1 MAAHILIPVF
11 RTVLMYFVIFLTLR
25 IMGKREIGKLS
36 IFDLVISIM
45 IAEIGVFVLEDI
57 KRPIYDGLF
66 PMATLVIIQI
76 SIAFISLKS
85 RKARL
90 LFEGKPS
97 ILVSGGKLHRSE
109 MKKQRYNLDD
119 LLLQLRGQNIENIAD
134 VEFAILEN
142 SGQLTVIPKSQ
153 SSQQS
158 GGQEESKS
166 RFNQQN
172 ASEQQTSPSQ
182 RQPVTQ
188 LGLKAMG
195 NIKSSGSQ
203 GQGQENSAGPSGS
216 AGKRTKSNKKILV
229 PAGKFS
235 YGVLPVPLIMD
246 GKVQDDNLQRL
257 KKNRFWLKNQI
268 QEQGVKEFKDVFLC
282 SIDHKGKVYVDR
294 K

>member
-1 MAAHILIPVF
+1 MASHILIPVF
-11 RTVLMYFVIFLTLR
+11 RTVLMYFLIYLTLR

-57 KRPIYDGLF
+57 KRPIYDGIF

-76 SIAFISLKS
+76 TIAFISLKS

-153 SSQQS
+153 SASS
-158 GGQEESKS
+158 PGPSEGLFGGQNSPS
-166 RFNQQN
+166 R
-172 ASEQQTSPSQ
+172 QQTSPSQ
-182 RQPVTQ
+182 RQPHTM
-188 LGLKAMG
+188 LGLKAKG
-195 NIKSSGSQ
+195 NIANSGGQAQAQESTNSSST
-203 GQGQENSAGPSGS
+203 
-216 AGKRTKSNKKILV
+216 TKSRTNKKILV

-268 QEQGVKEFKDVFLC
+268 QEQGVKDFKDVFLC

>member
-142 SGQLTVIPKSQ
+142 SGQLTVIPKTQ
-153 SSQQS
+153 SV
-158 GGQEESKS
+158 
-166 RFNQQN
+166 
-172 ASEQQTSPSQ
+172 SERQTSPSQ
-182 RQPVTQ
+182 QESVSRF
-188 LGLKAMG
+188 GLKTKG
-195 NIKSSGSQ
+195 IIKTSGSQ
-203 GQGQENSAGPSGS
+203 GQGQESSAGSTWS
-216 AGKRTKSNKKILV
+216 AGTRTKSNKKILV

-282 SIDHKGKVYVDR
+282 SVDHKGKVYVDR

>member
-1 MAAHILIPVF
+1 MASHILIPVF
-11 RTVLMYFVIFLTLR
+11 RTVLMYFVIYFTLR

-76 SIAFISLKS
+76 TIAFISLKS

-97 ILVSGGKLHRSE
+97 ILVSGGKVHRAE

-134 VEFAILEN
+134 VEFAILET

-153 SSQQS
+153 SNDQSGQQQS
-158 GGQEESKS
+158 VKS
-166 RFNQQN
+166 SLQQHQN
-172 ASEQQTSPSQ
+172 SPSQ
-182 RQPVTQ
+182 RQPITQ
-188 LGLKAMG
+188 PGLKSKG
-195 NIKSSGSQ
+195 DIRSSDSQ
-203 GQGQENSAGPSGS
+203 GQDEPGGS
-216 AGKRTKSNKKILV
+216 ASAASKPNKKILV
-229 PAGKFS
+229 PSGKFS

>member
-11 RTVLMYFVIFLTLR
+11 RTILMYFVIFLTLR

-142 SGQLTVIPKSQ
+142 SGQLTVIPKTQ
-153 SSQQS
+153 SSPQS
-158 GGQEESKS
+158 QP
-166 RFNQQN
+166 
-172 ASEQQTSPSQ
+172 TSPSQ
-182 RQPVTQ
+182 RQSVTR
-188 LGLKAMG
+188 LGLKAKG
-195 NIKSSGSQ
+195 IVNSSASQ
-203 GQGQENSAGPSGS
+203 GQGQESSAGSIGS
-216 AGKRTKSNKKILV
+216 VGTRSKSNKKILV

-282 SIDHKGKVYVDR
+282 SVDHKGKVYVDR